1 MKVVSNKKNIVEV
14 DIVAI
19 AQKDGTNVEC
29 HPVQEVKRED
39 ELSLFLR

>member
-19 AQKDGTNVEC
+19 AQKDGTEVEC
-29 HPVQEVKRED
+29 HPVLEVKRED
-39 ELSLFLR
+39 ELYLLLQ